1 MKALIAALITPIAL
15 FAAPAAAQTLAPG
28 EIELHIEGLGDT
40 PADTAVVPV
49 QLTGRGD
56 TTALAK
62 ADLAKKE
69 REFYAAIAKLGI
81 PRSKVEVAKE
91 GEPSYSV
98 IETAVPYECATES
111 VENLLVEAT
120 NADSPPVAPRVVT
133 TSSGDCPKPQE
144 RENRFLFVTV
154 EDLSKLPALR
164 EFAGGDYY
172 TRSRG
177 HYFARD
183 PKAAYA
189 AAVAEA
195 IANAR
200 AEAETYAAAMGYRVV
215 RMVRVGNAKP
225 KINWPD
231 LMMMFGGIA
240 MGMASGGGEEQSEY
254 ELRAMAA
261 GQWAGVTIDF
271 VIAPK

>member
-1 MKALIAALITPIAL
+1 MLRK
-15 FAAPAAAQTLAPG
+15 FAPAAALLALAFTSPVVAQTLAPG

-40 PADTAVVPV
+40 PADTAVIPV

-56 TTALAK
+56 TAALAK

-69 REFYAAIAKLGI
+69 KDFYAALAKLGI

-91 GEPSYSV
+91 DEPSYAV
-98 IETAVPYECATES
+98 IETAVPYECVPT
-111 VENLLVEAT
+111 T
-120 NADSPPVAPRVVT
+120 DPVSTDTAASDPIVARPVVT
-133 TSSGDCPKPQE
+133 TVSPDCPKPQQ
-144 RENRFLFVTV
+144 RENLFLFVTV
-154 EDLSKLPALR
+154 EDLSKLPELS
-164 EFAGGDYY
+164 EFVGETYY

-177 HYFARD
+177 HFYARD
-183 PKAAYA
+183 QKAAYA

-240 MGMASGGGEEQSEY
+240 MGMASGGGEVQSEY
-254 ELRAMAA
+254 DLRAMAA